1 MNTPTSTPPQ
11 ALPYHVYKYTSSDRK
26 WQFIPRSLKW
36 EITECEIF
44 DIKAIAS
51 KDPYTDDDILVLREY
66 LSNAFNEVNKEL
78 LDQIEAKTKD
88 SHIIIY
94 IQLCRNRIPTWSIQ
108 AAEPRKIPEQQ
119 TIDPETLKNIELI
132 TQEVVNVANFETTL
146 LPYFAKRG
154 PWFMELAGWRIPAW
168 ELLSKVMKRPD
179 FEAVIRT
186 ILTQRQIEYKL
197 FSINGHFDIKRFDV
211 LFSKPLPDFIA
222 QTLYASL
229 VRSSE
234 LLKNSHEEEKH
245 QKIRQYIWN
254 QLASYEKRENLSYD
268 RWKDVYPRY
277 VFPTIFW
284 NDIRW

>member
-1 MNTPTSTPPQ
+1 
-11 ALPYHVYKYTSSDRK
+11 
-26 WQFIPRSLKW
+26 
-36 EITECEIF
+36 
-44 DIKAIAS
+44 
-51 KDPYTDDDILVLREY
+51 
-66 LSNAFNEVNKEL
+66 
-78 LDQIEAKTKD
+78 
-88 SHIIIY
+88 
-94 IQLCRNRIPTWSIQ
+94 
-108 AAEPRKIPEQQ
+108 
-119 TIDPETLKNIELI
+119 
-132 TQEVVNVANFETTL
+132 
-146 LPYFAKRG
+146 
-154 PWFMELAGWRIPAW
+154 MELAGWRIPAW

-268 RWKDVYPRY
+268 R
-277 VFPTIFW
+277 
-284 NDIRW
+284 